1 MCELSAIVASFL
13 TIYQNPEAFA
23 REKWRIFGKNR
34 AKAEIRAQQ
43 SKSGDKGRNRAKTEI
58 RAETG
63 QKRG

>member
-34 AKAEIRAQQ
+34 AKAEIRTQQ
-43 SKSGDKGRNRAKTEI
+43 SKSGDKGI
-58 RAETG
+58 TG
-63 QKRG
+63 RKRR